1 VSRPRAH
8 YRVIGRSLGFERLEQ
23 RTLLCVGPPT
33 VSFDPDSG
41 VLEIAGGSESNF
53 VSQSLSGDGFVELN
67 IDGAVKSS
75 NVASPHYDPAMAGAI
90 RETLHAIEMA
100 GGGGE
105 DRLFLADQS
114 LPGSLLI
121 RADCTVSVG
130 GAIQVGT
137 RFAVTAATIEV
148 GGSISA
154 PGGFVS
160 LQSAEKTLFAGS
172 INVSAA
178 VGGTGGRVEVL
189 GPQVELAG
197 SATITACGDSGGGV
211 ILIGGDYQGSNPYIS
226 NSRQTLV
233 EPNARLNADGLVQG
247 DGGKVIVWS
256 DEETRFRGAISVRG
270 GARGGDGGFVE
281 VSGKNSLRFDGPVD
295 ALAPRGA
302 AGTLLLDPK
311 FVVVATG
318 GTSTLTLIDQFADN
332 ATGTETIDPS
342 VINAAAANVVIQANT
357 DITINNAIAIAGSGR
372 TLTLQAGRD
381 IVINANVT
389 TTNAAITMTANSNA
403 ATSANRDAGTG
414 DIVMAAGTTLSSG
427 IGAVTLSIGTSVV
440 APFSPGSMTLANI
453 TTTSGTQS
461 YAADEIDFIGGANS
475 VVGIS
480 TITLRPALTTTS
492 IVVAGA
498 SDSGASVLDLTTTDL
513 AAIKDGFSGRT
524 LGQAASTAATTTT
537 VNTATFTDPL
547 TVFAGLGMLNVAGT
561 LNVGANALSLQ
572 GDEINLNGGANSI
585 IGTSSVTLQQTST
598 GVSIVVAAAADSG
611 ASVLDLTST
620 DLVALKDGFTG
631 IVIGL
636 ANATAV
642 TTTTVNSVTFTD
654 PPTLRS
660 GLGTLN
666 IVGALN
672 VGANALSLQGN
683 EINLSGGVNSII
695 GTSSVT
701 LQQTSTGVSIA
712 VAGAADSGASVLDLI
727 STDLTALK
735 DGFTSIVIGLTTAT
749 AATTN
754 TVNSATFTDPLTLR
768 AGLGTLAVVGVLAM
782 GANALTLQGN
792 EINLNGGGNSIA
804 GTSTITIQPTST
816 TIPMVLGGLSDSG
829 AGNCDLI
836 TADLAALAN
845 GFSAIA
851 IGLTTSTVGMTVNSV
866 TFLDPVTL
874 QSGGVAGSI
883 TLAAGAVV
891 SSGTNSLTFTAGTG
905 NTGLFT
911 QTAGASIANT
921 TGAITINADSI
932 ALNGSAGSIAGAGA
946 ILLRPR
952 TTTRPTVIGAAGAAT
967 DFALSTAELTT
978 LADGFSAIS
987 IGLSTSTVGMTV
999 NSATFL
1005 DPVTLQSGGAAGSIT
1020 LAAGAVISSE
1030 TESLTFTAGTGNTG
1044 LFTQAAGAS
1053 IANTTGGITINADSI
1068 DLGGAVGSIA
1078 GAGTILLT
1086 PRTTTRPTVIG
1097 AAGAA
1102 TDFALST
1109 AELATL
1115 ADGFTAITIGLS
1127 TSTVG
1132 MTVNSATFS
1141 DPVTLQSGGVAG
1153 SITLAA
1159 GAVVSS
1165 GTNSLTFTAGTGNA
1179 GLFTQAAGASIANTT
1194 GGITINADSITLSGS
1209 AGSIAS
1215 AGAIV
1220 LTPRTAARPVVV
1232 GAAGAATDFALSTA
1246 EVAALAD
1253 GFSGI
1258 TIGSNAL
1265 TSVATI
1271 SATTF
1276 SDPIMIL
1283 MGGASGDITLNGALT
1298 TAASNA
1304 AITLTTGPG
1313 GGGTVTQTAGA
1324 GNTISAGSGAITINA
1339 DNIVLNTTANTISGT
1354 GAIVLSPTTASR
1366 PVVIGAAGA
1375 ATDFALSTAELA
1387 AMADG
1392 FSNITIG
1399 SNALTGVATISSST
1413 FADPVTI
1420 LMGGASGDITLGGT
1434 LSTAVANASISLIT
1448 GTGGGGT
1455 FTQTAGAGNI
1465 ISAGSGTIT
1474 INADNILLNTTANTI
1489 TGTGTL
1495 SLSPT
1500 TVSRPVVIGAA
1511 GTAADF
1517 ALSATEL
1524 ASLSNGFGGITI
1536 GSNSATGTAT
1546 VSAATFNDPITILMG
1561 GANGR
1566 ITVGGAVSTSAN
1578 DSITLS
1584 AGSGGAITLNGPI
1597 NAGSGNVSLISGG
1610 SASQTAAIAA
1620 AGLLLSGTSTF
1631 VLNAAN
1637 DVDVIAADINGS
1649 LSFSDVDDLA
1659 VGTVGSTVGISTGNP
1674 GSGGDVA
1681 ITSLGYLTVN
1691 AAIDTSDGSGG
1702 TLTATGAVLNVPPI
1716 LGAGSILLSGL
1727 NHAPILDLDAD
1738 NSSGQSGADFAA
1750 AFIEDHGAVA
1760 VADVDA
1766 ALTDVDSPQL
1776 ASLTAT
1782 ITNLLD
1788 GTGEILTANVSGT
1801 NLSASYN
1808 SATGTLLLTGADTIA
1823 KYQQVLRTVSY
1834 DNASQNPN
1842 TTVRLVSVVA
1852 NDGLDNSNV
1861 AVCRVTVTAE
1871 NDAPTS
1877 ADHTVTTNEDTAY
1890 VFSPS
1895 DFPYSDIEGDAL
1907 AQVKITALPTHGT
1920 LRLNGTDVVL
1930 NQVLSA
1936 ADIAAGNLVFT
1947 PAMNANGAAY
1957 DSFGFQVYD
1966 GTDYSA
1972 ASHVMTINVTPLNDA
1987 PTSADHTVT
1996 TNEDT
2001 AYVFSPSDFPYSDI
2015 EGDGLAQVKITALP
2029 THGTLRLVGTDVVLN
2044 QVLSA
2049 ADIAAGNLVFTPAA
2063 NANGAACDSFLFL
2076 VHDGTDYAAAS
2087 RTMSVNVTPVNDAPT
2102 STDHTVTMNE
2112 DTAFVFSP
2120 SDFPYSD
2127 IEADGLAQVKITA
2140 LPTDGTLRLAG
2151 TDVVLNQVVATADIA
2166 AGNLVFTPAVN
2177 ANGAAYDSFGF
2188 QAHDGTDYS
2197 AASHTMTINVTPV
2210 NDAPTL
2216 TPAAPSLGIIAYTSS
2231 KTVSLTATFLNSGTG
2246 TTTIVDVDDGA
2257 DVGGIAVTGITGGG
2271 VWEFALDGTAFQTVG
2286 SASPASALLLAKGSV
2301 LRYTPSGPDG
2311 AIATVTYRAWDATT
2325 GINGEREDLSA
2336 SSAIGGATA
2345 FSNNTD
2351 TVSLEVRAEPRD
2363 ITISSSSLP
2372 DDRPTGTAVGTLNAV
2387 AAPGGQFSYAL
2398 VSGPGS
2404 TDNISFSIDG
2414 NILRTAAVFN
2424 AGVKASFDIRV
2435 RATDQ
2440 FNLSFEKAMTI
2451 TLIDVTPPSV
2461 TINEDA
2467 SQTDPTHRWPVNFH
2481 VVFSEPVTDFTADD
2495 VLITGTAPGATVAS
2509 ITGNGADY
2517 YVHLDGMTS
2526 SGTVTATIPSG
2537 GVRDVAGNPNLASTS
2552 TDNTVL
2558 FVGNWASYI
2567 GTPGSDIFILIPA
2580 ATPGGWSISVNGII
2594 WNVSPAMQGIT
2605 LDGDLGGDSLMIVGG
2620 GSDESLEIWQGNAI
2634 FRSGGLRVEIAN
2646 IESLAFDGGR
2656 GTDAVVVH
2664 DRESASDVFS
2674 LGAGWAAMNDRYIPL
2689 ANVESCTAVATP
2701 GSNDTAIL
2709 FANPASAGRNEFSAA
2724 PDAAIMTMP
2733 GRTNTA
2739 RGFTNVQA
2747 YTTAG
2752 GGDTATFSDAVGDDI
2767 FVASPIGA
2775 QLFPRGGGY
2784 DLSAWG
2790 FSRVTATAASGNDL
2804 ARFYGK
2810 AGGRDTFVASPR
2822 IATYTNAV
2830 FENTASGF
2838 ATVEAYAAPNS
2849 DSTATLIGSDGV
2861 DHFVTSPLGAQL
2873 FSQGI
2878 NNSAW
2883 SFRHI
2888 FARSIGGNDS
2898 ADMYGASTNN
2908 NLSAESNFAEFS
2920 NASFCD
2926 RAVNFAKVRVHGSG
2940 GAADSAVLDRVLL
2953 ETGIHDSPSMP
2964 PTGISVTQR
2973 LWLYDFDLISTT
2985 NRPLFPRPQPQ
2996 VVDQLMTAFMYE

>member
-1 VSRPRAH
+1 
-8 YRVIGRSLGFERLEQ
+8 
-23 RTLLCVGPPT
+23 
-33 VSFDPDSG
+33 
-41 VLEIAGGSESNF
+41 
-53 VSQSLSGDGFVELN
+53 
-67 IDGAVKSS
+67 
-75 NVASPHYDPAMAGAI
+75 
-90 RETLHAIEMA
+90 
-100 GGGGE
+100 
-105 DRLFLADQS
+105 
-114 LPGSLLI
+114 
-121 RADCTVSVG
+121 
-130 GAIQVGT
+130 
-137 RFAVTAATIEV
+137 
-148 GGSISA
+148 
-154 PGGFVS
+154 
-160 LQSAEKTLFAGS
+160 
-172 INVSAA
+172 
-178 VGGTGGRVEVL
+178 
-189 GPQVELAG
+189 
-197 SATITACGDSGGGV
+197 
-211 ILIGGDYQGSNPYIS
+211 
-226 NSRQTLV
+226 
-233 EPNARLNADGLVQG
+233 
-247 DGGKVIVWS
+247 
-256 DEETRFRGAISVRG
+256 
-270 GARGGDGGFVE
+270 
-281 VSGKNSLRFDGPVD
+281 
-295 ALAPRGA
+295 
-302 AGTLLLDPK
+302 
-311 FVVVATG
+311 
-318 GTSTLTLIDQFADN
+318 
-332 ATGTETIDPS
+332 
-342 VINAAAANVVIQANT
+342 
-357 DITINNAIAIAGSGR
+357 
-372 TLTLQAGRD
+372 
-381 IVINANVT
+381 
-389 TTNAAITMTANSNA
+389 
-403 ATSANRDAGTG
+403 
-414 DIVMAAGTTLSSG
+414 
-427 IGAVTLSIGTSVV
+427 
-440 APFSPGSMTLANI
+440 
-453 TTTSGTQS
+453 
-461 YAADEIDFIGGANS
+461 
-475 VVGIS
+475 
-480 TITLRPALTTTS
+480 
-492 IVVAGA
+492 
-498 SDSGASVLDLTTTDL
+498 
-513 AAIKDGFSGRT
+513 
-524 LGQAASTAATTTT
+524 
-537 VNTATFTDPL
+537 
-547 TVFAGLGMLNVAGT
+547 
-561 LNVGANALSLQ
+561 
-572 GDEINLNGGANSI
+572 
-585 IGTSSVTLQQTST
+585 
-598 GVSIVVAAAADSG
+598 
-611 ASVLDLTST
+611 
-620 DLVALKDGFTG
+620 
-631 IVIGL
+631 
-636 ANATAV
+636 
-642 TTTTVNSVTFTD
+642 
-654 PPTLRS
+654 
-660 GLGTLN
+660 
-666 IVGALN
+666 
-672 VGANALSLQGN
+672 
-683 EINLSGGVNSII
+683 
-695 GTSSVT
+695 
-701 LQQTSTGVSIA
+701 
-712 VAGAADSGASVLDLI
+712 
-727 STDLTALK
+727 
-735 DGFTSIVIGLTTAT
+735 
-749 AATTN
+749 
-754 TVNSATFTDPLTLR
+754 
-768 AGLGTLAVVGVLAM
+768 
-782 GANALTLQGN
+782 
-792 EINLNGGGNSIA
+792 
-804 GTSTITIQPTST
+804 
-816 TIPMVLGGLSDSG
+816 
-829 AGNCDLI
+829 
-836 TADLAALAN
+836 
-845 GFSAIA
+845 
-851 IGLTTSTVGMTVNSV
+851 
-866 TFLDPVTL
+866 
-874 QSGGVAGSI
+874 
-883 TLAAGAVV
+883 
-891 SSGTNSLTFTAGTG
+891 
-905 NTGLFT
+905 
-911 QTAGASIANT
+911 
-921 TGAITINADSI
+921 
-932 ALNGSAGSIAGAGA
+932 
-946 ILLRPR
+946 
-952 TTTRPTVIGAAGAAT
+952 
-967 DFALSTAELTT
+967 
-978 LADGFSAIS
+978 
-987 IGLSTSTVGMTV
+987 
-999 NSATFL
+999 
-1005 DPVTLQSGGAAGSIT
+1005 
-1020 LAAGAVISSE
+1020 
-1030 TESLTFTAGTGNTG
+1030 
-1044 LFTQAAGAS
+1044 
-1053 IANTTGGITINADSI
+1053 
-1068 DLGGAVGSIA
+1068 
-1078 GAGTILLT
+1078 
-1086 PRTTTRPTVIG
+1086 
-1097 AAGAA
+1097 
-1102 TDFALST
+1102 
-1109 AELATL
+1109 
-1115 ADGFTAITIGLS
+1115 
-1127 TSTVG
+1127 
-1132 MTVNSATFS
+1132 
-1141 DPVTLQSGGVAG
+1141 
-1153 SITLAA
+1153 
-1159 GAVVSS
+1159 
-1165 GTNSLTFTAGTGNA
+1165 
-1179 GLFTQAAGASIANTT
+1179 
-1194 GGITINADSITLSGS
+1194 
-1209 AGSIAS
+1209 
-1215 AGAIV
+1215 
-1220 LTPRTAARPVVV
+1220 
-1232 GAAGAATDFALSTA
+1232 
-1246 EVAALAD
+1246 
-1253 GFSGI
+1253 
-1258 TIGSNAL
+1258 
-1265 TSVATI
+1265 
-1271 SATTF
+1271 
-1276 SDPIMIL
+1276 
-1283 MGGASGDITLNGALT
+1283 
-1298 TAASNA
+1298 
-1304 AITLTTGPG
+1304 
-1313 GGGTVTQTAGA
+1313 
-1324 GNTISAGSGAITINA
+1324 
-1339 DNIVLNTTANTISGT
+1339 
-1354 GAIVLSPTTASR
+1354 
-1366 PVVIGAAGA
+1366 VIGAAGA

-1871 NDAPTS
+1871 NDAPTSADHAVTTNEDTAYVFSPSDFPYSDIEGDALAQVKITALPTHGTLRLVGTDVVLNQVLSAADIAAGNLDFTPAVNANGAAYDSFDFQVNDGTDYSAASHTMTVNVTPVNDAPTS